1 MRYKKTILLFFAAIS
16 FGAMMAHEGNK
27 GNSASPLEKHSDF
40 SATTKEKDT
49 LFLCP
54 SRNCIAYTIKES
66 WEMGFYDEPNQNRP
80 VVLLLSEDD
89 YNRIVIPRIKE

>member
-16 FGAMMAHEGNK
+16 FGAIEANEGN
-27 GNSASPLEKHSDF
+27 STRSPLEKHSDF
-40 SATTKEKDT
+40 SATTKERDT

-54 SRNCIAYTIKES
+54 SRNYIAYTIKES
-66 WEMGFYDEPNQNRP
+66 WESGLYDEPNQNRP
-80 VVLLLSEDD
+80 IVVLLSEDD